1 MKNYFILISIIF
13 VLSGCATVPPSEPN
27 AVVEGGGYIGKS
39 TARQKMP
46 GIYHKVE
53 KGQTLWRVAKIY
65 DISIDQI
72 VKANRIPD
80 ATQIS
85 VGQLLFIPKT
95 DAQKPIEM
103 VSSELFDKSDFIWPV
118 KGKTISFY
126 GSKKDGILN
135 KGIDISV
142 REGSNVVASRS
153 GKVVFCDSKLK
164 GYGQTV
170 IIDHLDSFSTLYA
183 HNSVVLVKL
192 GEQVKQGQVIAK
204 VGTSGRAKKSCLH
217 FEIRKGDKARNPFY
231 YLPR

>member
-1 MKNYFILISIIF
+1 MKNYLILLSIIF
-13 VLSGCATVPPSEPN
+13 VLSGCATVPSPVNESGEYVTKPT
-27 AVVEGGGYIGKS
+27 V
-39 TARQKMP
+39 RQKIP

-85 VGQLLFIPKT
+85 VGQLLFIPNA
-95 DAQKPIEM
+95 DAPKSIEIAS
-103 VSSELFDKSDFIWPV
+103 SSELFDKSDFIWPV
-118 KGKTISFY
+118 RGKTISFY

-142 REGSNVVASRS
+142 REGSDVVASRS

-164 GYGQTV
+164 GYGRTI
-170 IIDHLDSFSTLYA
+170 IIDHLDGFSTLYA